1 MLVVAVGLIVITVGL
16 GFARGN
22 PLADN
27 LLAGI
32 TAAIAAV
39 PEEPPVLLAVV
50 LGLGAYRLLRRSV
63 LVRRLN
69 AEEVLGAIDLII
81 TDKTGTLTQNRLV
94 VVSVT
99 DGSGAIR
106 RPPRTRPCCS
116 TRCAP
121 RTTPGSRAAR
131 SAPARS
137 RGPSARPSSPPAGTH
152 HSIPRTCRLGPADR
166 GSAVCDD
173 DRASVRARRDP
184 DPRGAGGSGRPC
196 RAVVG

>member
-1 MLVVAVGLIVITVGL
+1 
-16 GFARGN
+16 RGN
-22 PLADN
+22 PLSQN

-99 DGSGAIR
+99 EASEHDPTPAAHAGALLDALRAEGDAWEQGREIR
-106 RPPRTRPCCS
+106 TSSFTRAICE
-116 TRCAP
+116 AVL
-121 RTTPGSRAAR
+121 AA
-131 SAPARS
+131 
-137 RGPSARPSSPPAGTH
+137 G
-152 HSIPRTCRLGPADR
+152 
-166 GSAVCDD
+166 V
-173 DRASVRARRDP
+173 DP
-184 DPRGAGGSGRPC
+184 
-196 RAVVG
+196 